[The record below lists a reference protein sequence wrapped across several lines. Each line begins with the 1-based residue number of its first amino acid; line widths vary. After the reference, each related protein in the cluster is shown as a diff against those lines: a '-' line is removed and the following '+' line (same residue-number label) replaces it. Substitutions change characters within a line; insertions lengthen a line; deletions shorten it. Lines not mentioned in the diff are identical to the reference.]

1 MNNIKTEDPR
11 TPILNLGGSGMMA
24 GKYISYDILNISN
37 FLSPRC
43 FDDGS
48 PDPMKPD
55 NCHQIGNCRSVRQH
69 VHTTNAL
76 SAFPGG
82 MNGRQ

>member
-1 MNNIKTEDPR
+1 MNYTKTEDPR

-37 FLSPRC
+37 FLSSGC
-43 FDDGS
+43 IADGYT
-48 PDPMKPD
+48 DTMTPD
-55 NCHQIGNCRSVRQH
+55 NSHQIRDCRSVRLH

-76 SAFPGG
+76 SGYPGDTH
-82 MNGRQ
+82 GRQ